1 MSSHP
6 KHTKHSAVFSQ
17 TLRISRLC
25 SYEENFLK
33 HNADIKSLF
42 LKRDYPEKLISAE
55 TDKVKFSNIDR
66 KSSSKTQ
73 EGIPLVK
80 TYHPLLK
87 SLSSIVNDYIYLL
100 HMDQE
105 VKTTFTPQPMV
116 SYRSAHKLSSYVVRS
131 KLYPIER
138 QVGLSKHNRK
148 RCESCTNVL
157 ETDTFTNSNDQ
168 TTYKVNHKFICN
180 EKCLVYFITCNK
192 CLKQYVGHTSD
203 MFRSRW
209 NNYEDNSRKFDRG
222 EEDCIK
228 RNI

>member
-1 MSSHP
+1 MSAHSN
-6 KHTKHSAVFSQ
+6 HTKKSAVFSQ

-33 HNADIKSLF
+33 HKADIKSWF
-42 LKRDYPEKLISAE
+42 LKKEYPEKIISSE
-55 TDKVKFSNIDR
+55 IDKVKFSNIDR
-66 KSSSKTQ
+66 KSCSKTQ

-100 HMDQE
+100 HMDQV
-105 VKTTFTPQPMV
+105 VKITFTPQPMV
-116 SYRSAHKLSSYVVRS
+116 WRAHKLSSYVVRS
-131 KLYPIER
+131 KLYPKER
-138 QVGLSKHNRK
+138 QVGLSKRNSK

-180 EKCLVYFITCNK
+180 EKCLVYFITSNK
-192 CLKQYVGHTSD
+192 CLKQYVGQTLD

-222 EEDCIK
+222 EEDCMK
-228 RNI
+228 RNL